1 MFAIFHFLKLTKN
14 TYLCSLCLKQMWW
27 YYGVDNQK
35 YNINNI
41 MKKLDQIEKLFPNN
55 YTEEQKAKAKT
66 LFFKNLAIK
75 AHQFY
80 GGKIQTIPMAPIY
93 GFNWFNVWYT
103 PGVSAVSTTIRDHN
117 DRSFELSNRKNLVA
131 VVSDSTRVLGDGDCT
146 PPGGLGVMEGKAM
159 LMKYLGGVDA
169 IALCVDSRD
178 ENGEHQADKL
188 IELVK
193 MVQPSFGAINLEDI
207 SQPNCFKVLDLL
219 REQCNIPVW
228 HDDAQGTA
236 CVTLAGILN
245 ALKLTGKKIS
255 EIKTVLYGSG
265 AANTCIARLMIA
277 DGADPK
283 KIIMFDSKEALHD
296 RRERYSTDPRF
307 YRQWELCKITNPD
320 HIAHE
325 EEAFKDADLLVA
337 LSKPGPNT
345 IKPEWISLMAPKSI
359 VFACA
364 NPVPEIY
371 PYKAKEAGAY
381 IVATGRGDFP
391 NQVNNSICFPAILKG
406 TLLVSARKITDA
418 MAICAAHS
426 IADFAEKRGIDV
438 NNIMPNML
446 ESDLFPQVAA
456 DVAMQAIK
464 DGVALKLLT
473 WEDVY
478 QKAKKDISEAHQIT
492 EMLQD
497 KNLIPEFPEELIKQA
512 VEEVKMEI
520 AK

>member
-1 MFAIFHFLKLTKN
+1 MKTL
-14 TYLCSLCLKQMWW
+14 
-27 YYGVDNQK
+27 
-35 YNINNI
+35 NI
-41 MKKLDQIEKLFPNN
+41 IENFFPKDFS
-55 YTEEQKAKAKT
+55 EEQKSKAKT
-66 LFFKNLAIK
+66 LFFKTLSLK
-75 AHQFY
+75 AHHFY

-103 PGVSAVSTTIRDHN
+103 PGVSAISTTIRDDN
-117 DRSFELSNRKNLVA
+117 DRSFDLSIRKNLVA

-178 ENGEHQADKL
+178 ENGEHQADK
-188 IELVK
+188 IIDFVK

-207 SQPNCFKVLDLL
+207 SQPNCFKVLDEL

-245 ALKLTGKKIS
+245 ALKLTGKKLS

-265 AANTCIARLMIA
+265 AANTCIARLMIS
-277 DGADPK
+277 DGADPA
-283 KIIMFDSKEALHD
+283 KIVMFDSKEALHD
-296 RRERYSTDPRF
+296 RRERYSSDPRF
-307 YRQWELCKITNPD
+307 YRQWELCKITNPQ
-320 HIAHE
+320 HITKE
-325 EEAFKDADLLVA
+325 EDAFKDADLLVA
-337 LSKPGPNT
+337 LSKPGPDT
-345 IKPEWISLMAPKSI
+345 IKPEWISLMADKAI

-391 NQVNNSICFPAILKG
+391 NQVNNSVCFPAILKG
-406 TLLVSARKITDA
+406 TLLVSARKITDQ

-426 IADFAEKRGIDV
+426 IADFAEKRGISVD
-438 NNIMPNML
+438 NIMPNML

-464 DGVALKLLT
+464 DGVAIKNLS
-473 WEDVY
+473 WETVY
-478 QKAKKDISEAHQIT
+478 QQAKNDIEKSHQMSEMMQN
-492 EMLQD
+492 QG
-497 KNLIPEFPEELIKQA
+497 LIPDFPESMIQ
-512 VEEVKMEI
+512 EVINEVVNQIRK
-520 AK
+520 